1 MFAILGGLAFN
12 QETFKMYIGAQSFRL
27 AIAVLMVGI
36 STSSAH
42 AYLDPGT
49 GSIILQ
55 VLLGGIAGIALAGK
69 LYWHKFLSLIG
80 MGREVTEAKQVAA
93 NRSAKADERRR

>member
-1 MFAILGGLAFN
+1 VAGGFSIRR
-12 QETFKMYIGAQSFRL
+12 TFQMQNIGAQGFRL
-27 AIAVLMVGI
+27 LIAVLFVGI
-36 STSSAH
+36 STTSAH

-55 VLLGGIAGIALAGK
+55 VLLGGIAGVALAGK

-80 MGREVTEAKQVAA
+80 AGGTAKEKEQRSGNGGMG
-93 NRSAKADERRR
+93 ADERSR